1 MQHLQEIPCRPNSE
15 RIAVLFLHRSIAII
29 VPNLAKEAL
38 KSKFAGFLLQNRPF
52 SFRGSILSFEE
63 VL

>member
-1 MQHLQEIPCRPNSE
+1 
-15 RIAVLFLHRSIAII
+15 

-38 KSKFAGFLLQNRPF
+38 KGKFAGFLLQNRPF
-52 SFRGSILSFEE
+52 SFRGGILSFEE